1 MTALGE
7 VPGDIFP
14 DVGSIQK
21 SRPAKRFAGE
31 NPALS
36 VKAKVYARLTPRG
49 MWRNPTAP
57 YRLIGR

>member
-1 MTALGE
+1 
-7 VPGDIFP
+7 
-14 DVGSIQK
+14 
-21 SRPAKRFAGE
+21 
-31 NPALS
+31 